1 MSDEELKAMF
11 NDPAAEIGFPA
22 GLKANVEKA
31 TAEYFT
37 RLSNRLYMLA
47 QISSGSM
54 IVALKSEVCSAAG
67 MYGEHDEIELLIAN
81 IINLMANECDG
92 LTASDIIDDIS
103 GMVERL
109 QAKSEGES

>member
-1 MSDEELKAMF
+1 MSDEELKALF

-31 TAEYFT
+31 VAERFT
-37 RLSNRLYMLA
+37 RLSENLHKLA
-47 QISSGSM
+47 QLFDGSM
-54 IVALKSEVCSAAG
+54 IIALKSEVYSAAG
-67 MYGEHDEIELLIAN
+67 MYGEHDEIECLIAN
-81 IINLMANECDG
+81 IIHQMANECDG

-109 QAKSEGES
+109 QAKEGES